1 MPQEKSYNGWTNY
14 DTWSLKFWIDNDESI
29 HCFWAAR
36 ADDCFSAADDS
47 ENFTKIE
54 NATFT
59 LADELENYYYENLS
73 VEVMEEM
80 GIKVES
86 AKILNAGLRKINWH
100 EIAESLL
107 EDVEK

>member
-1 MPQEKSYNGWTNY
+1 MPKEKSYNGWTNY
-14 DTWSLKFWIDNDESI
+14 DTWSLKFWIDNDESK
-29 HCFWAAR
+29 CFWATR

-59 LADELENYYYENLS
+59 LADELKNYHYEN
-73 VEVMEEM
+73 MEEM
-80 GIKVES
+80 GIKV
-86 AKILNAGLRKINWH
+86 AKILNAALRKINWH

>member
-1 MPQEKSYNGWTNY
+1 MTQEKSYNGSTNY
-14 DTWSLKFWIDNDESI
+14 DTESFKFWLDHDESI
-29 HCFWAAR
+29 HFWAAR

-59 LADELENYYYENLS
+59 LADELENYHCEN
-73 VEVMEEM
+73 MEEM
-80 GIKVES
+80 GIEVEGFY
-86 AKILNAGLRKINWH
+86 ANILNAALRKINWH